1 MVSEENK
8 DNQMN
13 KDRDRPSNRKNE
25 NETTRRFSSK
35 NFEEK
40 RAVDRTNEQTIVRRR
55 NKSAENKKAKPEIL
69 PNANREATAKKEEK
83 PEVVSKR
90 RQAKQAK
97 KEAKKEKKLSKGR
110 IRYIPVWLRVI
121 LIALLC
127 IGAFIG
133 GLMIGFGSLG
143 EGDDMRSVL
152 DREFW
157 DSLLEYIRGE

>member
-13 KDRDRPSNRKNE
+13 KDSKRPTIKKSE
-25 NETTRRFSSK
+25 NETTKPFSPK
-35 NFEEK
+35 KIEEEK
-40 RAVDRTNEQTIVRRR
+40 AIHRTNEQTIIRRR
-55 NKSAENKKAKPEIL
+55 KSPDNKVKPKILSNAASEETLEENGE
-69 PNANREATAKKEEK
+69 KE
-83 PEVVSKR
+83 PVSKR

-133 GLMIGFGSLG
+133 GLMVGFGTLG
-143 EGDDMRSVL
+143 EGDDMKTVL

-157 DSLLEYIRGE
+157 DSIFNYIRGE

>member
-13 KDRDRPSNRKNE
+13 KDRDRPSIRKNE

-40 RAVDRTNEQTIVRRR
+40 RAVDRTNEQTIVRRK
-55 NKSAENKKAKPEIL
+55 KSAENKKAKPEIL

-83 PEVVSKR
+83 PEAVSKR